1 MDNSAKDLRA
11 GVVVASWMKARM
23 CLWACYLLL
32 LIATLAPLMSFD
44 HFRPAFEHPALWFQR
59 TGCITAIFSLVCI
72 TLADSAV
79 RLTPEPIED
88 FRTHTQEIV
97 DSFLKKIYRARS
109 SAMVVALM
117 GSLVWGYGDTL
128 IRYMVSV

>member
-1 MDNSAKDLRA
+1 MDNSAKDLGP
-11 GVVVASWMKARM
+11 GVVLASWIKARM

-32 LIATLAPLMSFD
+32 LVATLAPLISFD
-44 HFRPAFEHPALWFQR
+44 HFRPAFEYPAVWFQR

-79 RLTPEPIED
+79 RLTPKPNED
-88 FRTHTQEIV
+88 FHTHTQEAV
-97 DSFLKKIYRARS
+97 DAFLKKIYRARA

-117 GSLVWGYGDTL
+117 GALVWGYGDTL